1 MGSNTLRA
9 APFARRPLHLALVS
23 VLTLFSGIA
32 GAVDATGN
40 ETADQPGKD
49 KKEAALD
56 TVTVTAERRTTDIQK
71 TAVAVS
77 AVGESQLQERQVHTL
92 ADLAGQAAGLTLPS
106 PYINQQYVFIRG
118 IGNSRPAGNPSVGVY
133 LDDVYVARQFGNAY
147 SNLPDIERVEILR
160 GPQGTLYGQNTSS
173 GAIKIISR
181 DPSEQFTGSVEAGA
195 GNYGTFES
203 KGYFSGALIPEVLL
217 GSLAVSS
224 RRSDGY
230 AHNYTLHKDVN
241 GFDTD
246 QVRGKL
252 LFRPTDSLRFD
263 LAIDEAND
271 NSDNGVPSPLT
282 PHLKDNRTLAAWDT
296 RTDQK
301 NGGVSFKITD
311 QLNDHLTFKSISA
324 FRRIKDGQPWDSDGR
339 ETYTFFKFYQDVNQR
354 QSSQEFQLLGEYDRF
369 DFVTGATYFHEHFD
383 FDRLSA
389 LGAAP
394 TWQVTR
400 SRNEKESKG
409 VFGQLH
415 YKVTD
420 AFGITGG
427 LRYSREEHI
436 LDGDAYDSN
445 ANGDFLNQRFAFKDW
460 NEKNSAV
467 TPKLT
472 LDYTFNPGLFTYFT
486 WAKGETSGGWNP
498 APSNRLDLIERPIDP
513 EEVTSYEWGI
523 KTTAFNNRV
532 QNNIALFYNN
542 YENYQTNLSNPVFNG
557 VPVVGAVLANAD
569 SAHTYGAELE
579 SSVQIT
585 PNWKTSFSASYLR
598 ATIDQ
603 FLPDDVSSLADYTG
617 NQLPFAPRMTY
628 NLNTVY
634 DLSVPGGDLR
644 LNGNVRRSSKFYTG
658 VENTYETPAQT
669 YVDLGAFYTPR
680 GTPLTLFVTGKN
692 LFDKTYET
700 PSQYGYTYNSPR
712 TWLAGAR
719 YDF

>member
-1 MGSNTLRA
+1 MVIRTSSV
-9 APFARRPLHLALVS
+9 APFSRNPLAVALIALLPLHGAFAADGAAAVTSDGEKKTAL
-23 VLTLFSGIA
+23 
-32 GAVDATGN
+32 
-40 ETADQPGKD
+40 E
-49 KKEAALD
+49 
-56 TVTVTAERRTTDIQK
+56 TVTVTAERRSSDVQK

-77 AVGESQLQERQVHTL
+77 AVNESQLQERQIHSL

-147 SNLPDIERVEILR
+147 SNLPDIERVEVLR

-181 DPSEQFTGSVEAGA
+181 DPGETFSGYVEGGL
-195 GNYGTFES
+195 GNFGTRES
-203 KGYFSGALIPEVLL
+203 KGYFSGPLIPGVLL
-217 GSLAVSS
+217 GSLAVTS
-224 RRSDGY
+224 RESDGY
-230 AHNYTLHKDVN
+230 AHNDFLHKDVN

-252 LFRPTDSLRFD
+252 LFKPSDTLRFD
-263 LAIDEAND
+263 LSIDEARD
-271 NSDNGVPSPLT
+271 HSDNGVPSPLS
-282 PHLKDNRTLAAWDT
+282 PHLSDNHTRAAWDT

-311 QLNDHLTFKSISA
+311 TLNDNLTLKSITA

-339 ETYTFFKFYQDVNQR
+339 ETYTYFKFYQDVNQR
-354 QSSQEFQLLGEYDRF
+354 QFSQEFQLLGEYDRF
-369 DFVTGATYFHEHFD
+369 DFVTGATFFHEHFD

-389 LGAAP
+389 IGAAP
-394 TWQVTR
+394 LWQLTK
-400 SRNEKESKG
+400 SRNEKENKG
-409 VFGQLH
+409 IFGQLH

-420 AFGITGG
+420 ALGVTGG

-436 LDGDAYDSN
+436 LDGEAYGSDASGAPVNRLFGFSGWKEDNTS
-445 ANGDFLNQRFAFKDW
+445 
-460 NEKNSAV
+460 V
-467 TPKLT
+467 TPKFT
-472 LDYTFNPGLFTYFT
+472 VDYTFNPNLFTYFT

-498 APSNRLDLIERPIDP
+498 APSNRIDLIERPIDP
-513 EEVTSYEWGI
+513 EEVTSYEWGL
-523 KTTAFNNRV
+523 KTTAFDNRV
-532 QNNIALFYNN
+532 QNNLALFYND
-542 YENYQTNLSNPVFNG
+542 YDNYQTNLSNPVYNG

-585 PNWKTSFSASYLR
+585 SNWKASFSASYLR
-598 ATIDQ
+598 TKIDQ
-603 FLPDDVSSLADYTG
+603 FLPDNVTSLADYTG
-617 NQLPFAPRMTY
+617 HQLPFAPRMTY
-628 NLNTVY
+628 NFNTVY
-634 DLSVPGGDLR
+634 DIEVPGGDLR

-669 YVDLGAFYTPR
+669 YVDLGAFYTPK
-680 GTPLTLFVTGKN
+680 GTQLTLFVSGKN
-692 LFDKTYET
+692 LLDKTYET
-700 PSQYGYTYNSPR
+700 PSQYGYTYNPPR

>member
-1 MGSNTLRA
+1 MRSHPLNA
-9 APFARRPLHLALVS
+9 VPFVRRPLYLALVS
-23 VLTLFSGIA
+23 VFALSSGIVEA
-32 GAVDATGN
+32 ADTNGNGAV
-40 ETADQPGKD
+40 EQPAKD
-49 KKEAALD
+49 KKEVAL
-56 TVTVTAERRTTDIQK
+56 TAVTVTAERRTTDLQK

-77 AVGESQLQERQVHTL
+77 AVGESQLQERQVHSL
-92 ADLAGQAAGLTLPS
+92 ADLAGQAAGVTLPS

-133 LDDVYVARQFGNAY
+133 LDDVYIARQFGNAF

-173 GAIKIISR
+173 GALKIISK
-181 DPSEQFTGSVEAGA
+181 DPSNQFTGYVEGGG
-195 GNYGTFES
+195 GNFGTFES
-203 KGYFSGALIPEVLL
+203 KGYFSGPLIPDVLL

-224 RRSDGY
+224 RKSDGY
-230 AHNYTLHKDVN
+230 AHNYTLNKDVN

-246 QVRGKL
+246 QVRAKL
-252 LFRPTDSLRFD
+252 LFRPSENLRFD
-263 LAIDEAND
+263 LAIDEASD
-271 NSDNGVPSPLT
+271 HSDNGVPSPLT
-282 PHLKDNRTLAAWDT
+282 PHLKDNRTLASWDT

-301 NGGVSFKITD
+301 NGGISFKITD
-311 QLNDHLTFKSISA
+311 RLNDNLTLKSISA

-339 ETYTFFKFYQDVNQR
+339 ETYTFNKFYQEVNQR
-354 QSSQEFQLLGEYDRF
+354 QFSQEFQLLGEYERF
-369 DFVTGATYFHEHFD
+369 DFVTGATYFHENFD
-383 FDRLSA
+383 FDRLTA
-389 LGAAP
+389 LGTAP
-394 TWQVTR
+394 AWQATS

-409 VFGQLH
+409 IFGQLH

-436 LDGDAYDSN
+436 LSGDAYNSN
-445 ANGDFLNQRFAFKDW
+445 AGGELLSQRFAFNNW
-460 NEKNSAV
+460 SEKNSSL

-472 LDYTFNPGLFTYFT
+472 LDYTFSPNVFTYFT

-498 APSNRLDLIERPIDP
+498 APVNRIDLVERPIDP

-532 QNNIALFYNN
+532 QNNIALFYNK
-542 YENYQTNLSNPVFNG
+542 YDNYQTSLSNPVFNG
-557 VPVVGAVLANAD
+557 VPVIGGVLANAD

-579 SSVQIT
+579 SSFQIT
-585 PNWKTSFSASYLR
+585 SNWKTSFSASYLR
-598 ATIDQ
+598 TGIDQ
-603 FLPDDVSSLADYTG
+603 FLPGGVSSTADYTG
-617 NQLPFAPRMTY
+617 NELPFAPRMTY

-634 DLSVPGGDLR
+634 DVSVPGGDLR
-644 LNGNVRRSSKFYTG
+644 LNGNVRRSSQFYTG
-658 VENTYETPAQT
+658 VENTFETPAQT

-680 GTPLTLFVTGKN
+680 GTSLTLFVSGKN
-692 LFDKTYET
+692 ILDKTYET
-700 PSQYGYTYNSPR
+700 PSAFGYYYNAPR